1 MKNMIISFCFHM
13 RPRICLPH
21 KAWNTRS

>member
-21 KAWNTRS
+21 KAWNTIS